1 MEGFE
6 RRWLLDAS
14 WRLLVEEKGDGWS
27 IREADSGSATGDRP
41 PRWSDA
47 TGAFGVASDEFRLEG
62 RSGVWDLRVFARD
75 RVVAA
80 APVPGGV
87 LEMPQGWWMDP
98 EGGDATRSLGFGASG
113 TSVDVL
119 ERCERRGWEAG
130 LHATGDGSDAETR
143 FSIVRAWHRHDKSHG
158 DTAIL
163 HRMAPIEGEA
173 SLRERLRSGCSPTA
187 AMALDCQDLVEDADA
202 EDGLAD
208 GFLFAHQAFGA
219 RWLCWNAPPSA
230 VVVRALERAH
240 MDSQGELFGVWL
252 AGPSPVPARSP
263 WRRLGPVLRPSE
275 SDPDCY
281 VWQR

>member
-14 WRLLVEEKGDGWS
+14 WKLLVEERDQGWS
-27 IREADSGSATGDRP
+27 IREAGSACATGDRP

-62 RSGVWDLRVFARD
+62 RSGVWDLRVFPRE
-75 RVVAA
+75 RVIAA
-80 APVPGGV
+80 SSVPGGQ
-87 LEMPQGWWMDP
+87 LEMPHGWWMDP
-98 EGGDATRSLGFGASG
+98 GGEEAPRSLGFGASG

-130 LHATGDGSDAETR
+130 LHALGDGSDGETR
-143 FSIVRAWHRHDKSHG
+143 FSIVRSWHKHDTNHG

-163 HRMAPIEGEA
+163 HRMTPIEGEA
-173 SLRERLRSGCSPTA
+173 SLRERLRSGCSPTSA
-187 AMALDCQDLVEDADA
+187 TALDLQDLVEDADA

-252 AGPSPVPARSP
+252 AGASPVPCRSA

-275 SDPDCY
+275 GDADCY